1 MKIKEKA
8 SRDAALRGE
17 ILSFQ
22 DQTLAAHFPQAKSVS
37 CSQHKHLHE
46 DLNGNGSSLL
56 RGSTL
61 SGRST
66 LTTPPGQSCTLKS
79 TFASCSQRKQAH
91 EDLNGNGGSSLG
103 GRTSL
108 GGSTLTTLPG
118 QSWTSTSSASA
129 PRTKLLF
136 VPPQRQLKL
145 YGNAILPEA
154 NQQMHIAIATF
165 IHGSALPF
173 SMARD
178 PNFLDIIDIARNL
191 GPRYTPPDRQMV
203 SCSLLDLLYGTSFKG
218 MMTTLLS
225 KVEIFGLTI

>member
-1 MKIKEKA
+1 M
-8 SRDAALRGE
+8 
-17 ILSFQ
+17 
-22 DQTLAAHFPQAKSVS
+22 
-37 CSQHKHLHE
+37 
-46 DLNGNGSSLL
+46 
-56 RGSTL
+56 
-61 SGRST
+61 
-66 LTTPPGQSCTLKS
+66 
-79 TFASCSQRKQAH
+79 
-91 EDLNGNGGSSLG
+91 G

-108 GGSTLTTLPG
+108 GGSTLTTPPG

-178 PNFLDIIDIARNL
+178 PNFLDIIDITRNL

-203 SCSLLDLLYGTSFKG
+203 SCSLLDSLYRTSFKG

-225 KVEIFGLTI
+225 KVEIFGLTIYGDGATIKSVPLINILAAGPNNPFALLDIVDSTIHLQN